1 MVTEMVS
8 QKAKD
13 DYESVLIRA
22 RTHHSPEAVTNLY
35 PWHAERAVVQLMKH
49 ANDNS
54 QATSARTVRLISG
67 SCPNFVYGGE
77 AYDEFEKFAENGG
90 TVKILVWG
98 RSNSEERSR
107 LTRLQEEFPQNVEL
121 RKSDSDELVGEIPH
135 FLLVDNDAY
144 RFEVPH
150 PPHTAATGFEA
161 LDPPVPARI
170 CFNDSDYGARLLSLF
185 NGLWTR
191 LEVPIP

>member
-1 MVTEMVS
+1 MVAEMVS
-8 QKAKD
+8 QQAMD

-22 RTHHSPEAVTNLY
+22 RKHQSAEAVTNLY
-35 PWHAERAVVQLMKH
+35 PWHAERAVVQLMKL

-54 QATSARTVRLISG
+54 QDTSSRVVRLISG

-90 TVKILVWG
+90 AVKVLVWG

-107 LTRLQEEFPQNVEL
+107 LTKLQEEFPQNIEM

-135 FLLVDNDAY
+135 FLLVDDNAY

-150 PPHTAATGFEA
+150 PAAADFKA
-161 LDPPVPARI
+161 LEPPVPARI
-170 CFNDSDYGARLLSLF
+170 CFNDSAYGKRLLSLF

-191 LEVPIP
+191 LEGPVP